1 MADTFKGI
9 VTADGKKRQLPYR
22 NILDIPISDPSLT
35 VDGGFADAAVVGKK
49 NKKTDEAIASLK
61 EEYVGLQE
69 ATAIVTTEESIE
81 DIYSNLKIETGKYV
95 DLKGNS
101 DSNAIYKCT
110 NPIRVKTG
118 DILKPGSSSFRFVT
132 AYSNGIAVPS
142 KGVEEIQEYVVPDGI
157 DEVIISMHLNVT
169 SVNFVRK
176 KNVYSGKYDT
186 VINDIKE
193 DISEITET
201 TEEKIVLEEYP
212 TKSSGYYWAGAQ
224 SNSSYFYVHLDVAVG
239 DVITISLSNSSGS
252 LMEYRFIDAY
262 KGTERISDA
271 CVNDTS
277 KTYTVPDGVDNI
289 YISVN
294 FREDEYD
301 YYVFKISRIVRNKT
315 AKGIKELADK
325 VTSLEGKITVDKK
338 NYTLKFASKNIDSGK
353 KIELCQHIDNKKNK
367 SYRFT
372 CRLSEFNSVTIG
384 QGYNVYSGSWITVDN
399 INVTSYYYNGSQAVQ
414 MGKYAHGL
422 TISDFIDVIINV
434 GDVNDIRATIVIMS
448 KDGDFTHSDIPM
460 GGCNGSVFAF
470 GTQAMMDVTYSYAM
484 NDLKHDAWLFGD
496 SYISLGDPNR
506 WTHQLMS
513 YGYTNL
519 FMCGFGG
526 ATSSDELISF
536 REVTQIAKPK
546 EIIWALGMNDA
557 DTENSINTAW
567 KSAYD
572 EISTWCD
579 KNNVELI
586 LCTIPNTPK
595 VRNIEKNIFIR
606 DSGRRYVDF
615 AKSVNAEKV
624 GASWYDGMLSSDK
637 VHPLALGAKA
647 LANRFLIDV
656 PEVIN

>member
-1 MADTFKGI
+1 MSTTILGKVSMTPKGAWNAGTSYEPLDVVSYGGSAFLARRANSN
-9 VTADGKKRQLPYR
+9 VTPTEGEDWQMIAEKATVG
-22 NILDIPISDPSLT
+22 NIAQTTGDSETDIMSQKAATDS
-35 VDGGFADAAVVGKK
+35 FAL
-49 NKKTDEAIASLK
+49 KTDVREIKS
-61 EEYVGLQE
+61 
-69 ATAIVTTEESIE
+69 
-81 DIYSNLKIETGKYV
+81 DIG
-95 DLKGNS
+95 
-101 DSNAIYKCT
+101 
-110 NPIRVKTG
+110 
-118 DILKPGSSSFRFVT
+118 
-132 AYSNGIAVPS
+132 GI
-142 KGVEEIQEYVVPDGI
+142 I
-157 DEVIISMHLNVT
+157 
-169 SVNFVRK
+169 
-176 KNVYSGKYDT
+176 
-186 VINDIKE
+186 
-193 DISEITET
+193 ET

-212 TKSSGYYWAGAQ
+212 EKNSGYYWHGNAM
-224 SNSSYFYVHLDVAVG
+224 SNSAYFYVHLDVVVG

-252 LMEYRFIDAY
+252 SMYYNFIDAY
-262 KGTERISDA
+262 KGTERIADA
-271 CVNDTS
+271 CVNDVS

-294 FREDEYD
+294 FREDEYN
-301 YYVFKISRIVRNKT
+301 YYVFKISRIVRKKNI
-315 AKGIKELADK
+315 KGIKELADK

-338 NYTLKFASKNIDSGK
+338 NYTLKLTSESIASGT
-353 KIELCQHIDNKKNK
+353 KIELCQHIDDKKNK

-372 CRLSEFNSVTIG
+372 CRLSEFNSITIG

-399 INVTSYYYNGSQAVQ
+399 TDVTSYYYNGSQAVQ

-422 TISDFIDVIINV
+422 TISDFIDVIIHV

-448 KDGDFTHSDIPM
+448 KAGDFTHTDVPM

-470 GTQAMMDVTYSYAM
+470 GTQAMTDVTYSHTI
-484 NDLKHDAWLFGD
+484 NDLRHDTWLFGD

-557 DTENSINTAW
+557 DTENSINTSW

-572 EISTWCD
+572 EVFTWCD
-579 KNNVELI
+579 RNNVELI

-595 VRNIEKNIFIR
+595 VRNIEKNAFIR
-606 DSGRRYVDF
+606 SSGRRYVDF
-615 AKSVNAEKV
+615 AKSVNAEKA
-624 GASWYDGMLSSDK
+624 GAGWYDGMLSNDK
-637 VHPLALGAKA
+637 VHPLVLGAKA

-656 PEVIN
+656 PEVID